1 MKGFL
6 GWASL
11 CTVDCRA
18 PEREDP
24 LQRLFSTFPGGRP
37 GIGLLILRAAVGTIT
52 TVQGIL
58 YLSGSN
64 ERTPF
69 TILIGLILAAS
80 GVSLVIGLLTPVA
93 SLLVGLCTLGI
104 ALSWFPA
111 SAMALI
117 SPRLMAFGV
126 IITAV
131 AIALLGPGAF
141 SVDGYLFGRR
151 EIVIPPSPPEP

>member
-1 MKGFL
+1 M
-6 GWASL
+6 
-11 CTVDCRA
+11 
-18 PEREDP
+18 
-24 LQRLFSTFPGGRP
+24 
-37 GIGLLILRAAVGTIT
+37 LRAAVGIIAAA
-52 TVQGIL
+52 QGIL
-58 YLSGSN
+58 YLSGSVD
-64 ERTPF
+64 RTAF
-69 TILIGLILAAS
+69 TVAIGLVLVAS
-80 GVSLVIGLLTPVA
+80 GASLVIGLLTPLA

-151 EIVIPPSPPEP
+151 EIVIPPSPPES

>member
-1 MKGFL
+1 MYRQIVAHPSGR
-6 GWASL
+6 S
-11 CTVDCRA
+11 
-18 PEREDP
+18 P

-37 GIGLLILRAAVGTIT
+37 GIGLLILRAAVGTIA

-58 YLSGSN
+58 YLLESAD
-64 ERTPF
+64 RTAF
-69 TILIGLILAAS
+69 VVVIGLVLGAS

-93 SLLVGLCTLGI
+93 SSLVGLCTLGI
-104 ALSWFPA
+104 ALSWFRA

-151 EIVIPPSPPEP
+151 EIVIPPSPPES

>member
-1 MKGFL
+1 MKGFP

-11 CTVDCRA
+11 CTVNCRA

-37 GIGLLILRAAVGTIT
+37 GIGLLILRAAVGAIA

-58 YLSGSN
+58 YLSESVD
-64 ERTPF
+64 RAPF
-69 TILIGLILAAS
+69 TIAIALVLVVGGGA
-80 GVSLVIGLLTPVA
+80 LVIGLLTPVA

-111 SAMALI
+111 SAIALI

-131 AIALLGPGAF
+131 ALALLGPGAF

-151 EIVIPPSPPEP
+151 EIVIPPSPPES

>member
-1 MKGFL
+1 MKGFR
-6 GWASL
+6 GCASL
-11 CTVDCRA
+11 CTVNCRA

-24 LQRLFSTFPGGRP
+24 LQRLFSTFPDGRP
-37 GIGLLILRAAVGTIT
+37 GIGLLILRAAVGAIA
-52 TVQGIL
+52 TVQGTL
-58 YLSGSN
+58 YLSGSVD
-64 ERTPF
+64 RAPL
-69 TILIGLILAAS
+69 TIAIGLVLVAS
-80 GVSLVIGLLTPVA
+80 GASLVIGLLTPVA

-104 ALSWFPA
+104 ALSWIPA
-111 SAMALI
+111 SAIALI

-151 EIVIPPSPPEP
+151 EIVIPPSPPES

>member
-1 MKGFL
+1 MKGFR
-6 GWASL
+6 GCASL
-11 CTVDCRA
+11 CTVSCRA

-24 LQRLFSTFPGGRP
+24 LQRLFSTFPDGRP
-37 GIGLLILRAAVGTIT
+37 GIGLLVLRAAVGAIA

-58 YLSGSN
+58 YLSGSVD
-64 ERTPF
+64 RAPL
-69 TILIGLILAAS
+69 TIAVGLVLVAS
-80 GVSLVIGLLTPVA
+80 GASLVIGLLTPVA
-93 SLLVGLCTLGI
+93 SLLVGLCILGI

-111 SAMALI
+111 SATALI
-117 SPRLMAFGV
+117 SPKLMAFGV

-151 EIVIPPSPPEP
+151 EIVIPPSPPES